1 LHPLWEEETM
11 PYRWF
16 ISAAVLVWAPVA
28 LAQEPTPDDTSN
40 DQNDPDPESPT
51 PDEAPTPDTS
61 TFDPDT
67 KPEPPTPEL
76 PNPAEDTRNYAG
88 VGSSVAYAERGV
100 GEFGGSAT
108 FALTNDVVSFS
119 ADPTLGYFLYD
130 NLQASAILGFRH
142 LTLDDNSSN
151 RFSLMVEPSL
161 HVPVNDGV
169 FWVVGVGTGLALG
182 DDVDDDPA
190 VEAGFVVAPRG
201 GIQLMVGRS
210 GLVNFG
216 ARYSA
221 ILSGVSADVEPLEGV
236 AVLAFANTFDV
247 QAGYTV
253 MF

>member
-1 LHPLWEEETM
+1 M
-11 PYRWF
+11 PVRWL

-28 LAQEPTPDDTSN
+28 LAQDPTDEDDIEQTDPSN
-40 DQNDPDPESPT
+40 DQTDPNPEDPT
-51 PDEAPTPDTS
+51 ADKAPTPDTS

-88 VGSSVAYAERGV
+88 VGSSVSYAERGV

-108 FALTNDVVSFS
+108 FALTNNVLSFS
-119 ADPTLGYFLYD
+119 ADPTLGYFLWD
-130 NLQASAILGFRH
+130 NIQASAILGFRH
-142 LTLDDNSSN
+142 LTLDDESSN
-151 RFSLMVEPSL
+151 RFSLMVEPSV
-161 HVPVNDGV
+161 HVPINEGL
-169 FWVVGVGTGLALG
+169 FWVVGGGTGLALG
-182 DDVDDDPA
+182 DDVDDDPQ
-190 VEAGFVVAPRG
+190 VEAGWILAPRAG
-201 GIQLMVGRS
+201 VQLMVGRS

-221 ILSGVSADVEPLEGV
+221 ILSSVSADLDELEGV
-236 AVLAFANTFDV
+236 AILAFANTFDI